1 MPASKEVI
9 KIKMQ
14 ETYNV
19 GIYCRLSRDD
29 ERTGESVSIENQR
42 EMLSRYVR
50 EQGWNL
56 YDTYCDDGVSGT
68 TFDRPNFNRLIADA
82 TAGKINLVLC
92 KDLSRLGRDYI
103 ESGKYTDV
111 VFPSLGCRFIAL
123 NDGVDTIHK
132 NNEMLVILKNVM
144 NDLYARDTSNKIRAV
159 KQSTFKAGKYVGCYA
174 PIGYLKSPED
184 KHVLIIDP
192 VTAPVVTRIFDLRC
206 QGHSYRKIATTLNT
220 ENVPTPSTFY
230 YMRQGKP
237 NIRKDGDFWA
247 PPTVKAILRNEVYL
261 GHMVQNKTG
270 NLSYKVHKQ
279 VAKPESEW
287 IRVENTHEPLISQE
301 AWNLVRE
308 LDARKA
314 KFRSSKSGETA
325 LFTGVLFC
333 MDCKSPMRHYRDG
346 RKRKD
351 GSPSAYQSYACNR
364 YVAGGKTV
372 CSGHIINQRVLIDLL
387 LIDIRFKAALA
398 QNQPD
403 ALKEKI
409 MAQKNAAGLE
419 QRKAL
424 QATMDTLDKRLAEL
438 EKLVIAAYE
447 DKVKGAIPETVCVQ
461 LLKRYEDERR
471 SKLEQRTKLSVQL
484 ETCHEDEKAVDDWL
498 ALIRDYSRLEE
509 LDRPTLLRLV
519 KRIEVGERRTVNGHD
534 ERDIKIYYNFVGFVE
549 L

>member
-1 MPASKEVI
+1 
-9 KIKMQ
+9 MQ

-56 YDTYCDDGVSGT
+56 YAAYCDDGVSGT
-68 TFDRPNFNRLIADA
+68 TFDRPGFNQMIADA

-184 KHVLIIDP
+184 KHVLVIDP
-192 VTAPVVTRIFDLRC
+192 VTAPVVIRIFDLRC
-206 QGHSYRKIATTLNT
+206 QGYSYRKIATTLNT
-220 ENVPTPSTFY
+220 ENVPTPTTFY
-230 YMRQGKP
+230 YMRQGKS

-247 PPTVKAILRNEVYL
+247 APTVKAILRNEVYL

-270 NLSYKVHKQ
+270 NVSYKVHKQ
-279 VAKPESEW
+279 IAKPESEW
-287 IRVENTHEPLISQE
+287 IRVENTHEPIIAQQT
-301 AWNLVRE
+301 WDMVRE
-308 LDARKA
+308 LDARNA
-314 KFRSSKSGETA
+314 KFRSGKAGETA

-333 MDCKSPMRHYRDG
+333 MDCKSPMRRYRDS
-346 RKRKD
+346 RKHKD
-351 GSPSAYQSYACNR
+351 GSYGTYQGYACNR
-364 YVAGGKTV
+364 YAAGGKTA
-372 CSGHIINQRVLIDLL
+372 CSGHIISQRLLIELL

-398 QNQPD
+398 QNQPN

-409 MAQKNAAGLE
+409 MAQRNAAGVE
-419 QRKAL
+419 QRKTL
-424 QATMDTLDKRLAEL
+424 QATMEALDKRLAEL
-438 EKLVIAAYE
+438 EKLVVAAYE
-447 DKVKGAIPETVCVQ
+447 DKVKGAIPEAVCVQ
-461 LLKRYEDERR
+461 LLKRYEDERTE
-471 SKLEQRTKLSVQL
+471 KLEQRTKLSAQL
-484 ETCHEDEKAVDDWL
+484 EVCQEDEKAADDWL
-498 ALIRDYSRLEE
+498 TIIRDYSKLEE